1 VSDPDEFA
9 AGGRSVTLARSP
21 PACNRQGVA
30 NELTEDGQDVP
41 EAESRLKQLMLLS
54 LGGDAAAYRML
65 LADLSTRLRA
75 YYRRRLGSASSDAED
90 LVQETLIAM
99 HERRITFD
107 RTQPLTAW
115 VYAIAR
121 YKLIDH
127 LRRRRVHATLSVDDC
142 TELFA
147 PDDVEQASASQDVA
161 KLLSKLPEA
170 TSEAIRL
177 TKLEGHSIEEAAER
191 TGKSATATKV
201 SIHRGLLRL
210 TQWRGGK
217 PDADE

>member
-1 VSDPDEFA
+1 
-9 AGGRSVTLARSP
+9 
-21 PACNRQGVA
+21 
-30 NELTEDGQDVP
+30 
-41 EAESRLKQLMLLS
+41 MLLS
-54 LGGDAAAYRML
+54 LGGDAAAYRTL
-65 LADLSTRLRA
+65 LADLSARLRT
-75 YYRRRLGSASSDAED
+75 YYRRRLGDNAADAED

-99 HERRITFD
+99 HERRISFD

-127 LRRRRVHATLSVDDC
+127 LRRRRIQAVVSVDDC
-142 TELFA
+142 AELFA
-147 PDDVEQASASQDVA
+147 PDEIEQAAAARDVA
-161 KLLSKLPEA
+161 RLLSTLPEA
-170 TSEAIRL
+170 TSAAIRL
-177 TKLEGHSIEEAAER
+177 TKLEGRSIEEAAER

-217 PDADE
+217 ADADE